1 MLVPQHF
8 RRSQSAATANG
19 PLRSVA
25 AVGGRRLAESE
36 RKPEVRL
43 PRAWSHAMCS
53 TERGEKVIQS
63 VFIRK
68 VEDRELQSH
77 VVRLGVKK
85 VIRPYAGVEQMARR
99 DARGI
104 GVVIFCSRLRN
115 AHPRGGELWPRQI
128 AGRYGVRQRG
138 QGAAAVQADYGLLV
152 GIQSECTGQVR
163 HRARHQSAIVTPG
176 EDGVGTLLVKVA
188 KVRGLLEGL
197 VVI

>member
-1 MLVPQHF
+1 MMGLLSRWMEGAARTLGTALHYPARQPSAIPDFNEPRPQNQF
-8 RRSQSAATANG
+8 CA
-19 PLRSVA
+19 VA

-43 PRAWSHAMCS
+43 PCTWSHGMRS
-53 TERGEKVIQS
+53 TESGEKVIQNG
-63 VFIRK
+63 FIRK

-104 GVVIFCSRLRN
+104 GVVIFCSWPRN

-128 AGRYGVRQRG
+128 AGGYG
-138 QGAAAVQADYGLLV
+138 
-152 GIQSECTGQVR
+152 
-163 HRARHQSAIVTPG
+163 
-176 EDGVGTLLVKVA
+176 
-188 KVRGLLEGL
+188 
-197 VVI
+197 